1 MQAPFLK
8 EGMIAG
14 VVVPSRKV
22 DHKLLKAGCEIIASW
37 GLRVKLGK
45 YCFSETSEYL
55 AAPDELRAED
65 LQNML
70 DDPEVDIIFCGRG
83 GYGMTRILDALNF
96 SQFLKKQKYIVGFS
110 DITALHLHLA
120 KLGIQ
125 SIHGPMP
132 TQYSRQEY
140 DESVS
145 SLRKLLFG
153 DVQPLCA
160 DYFALNRTGEAS
172 GEIIGGNLS
181 LLADS
186 LGTSSEPDT
195 DGKILVIE
203 EVDEYLYKVDR
214 MIVQLKRAKK
224 LNRLAGL
231 VIGHMTDMKDTDFQF
246 CKSAE
251 ELIINNVKEFA
262 YPVAFHFPIG
272 HEAPNLPWIH
282 GSEARLSVTADRS
295 ILTF

>member
-1 MQAPFLK
+1 
-8 EGMIAG
+8 
-14 VVVPSRKV
+14 
-22 DHKLLKAGCEIIASW
+22 
-37 GLRVKLGK
+37 
-45 YCFSETSEYL
+45 
-55 AAPDELRAED
+55 
-65 LQNML
+65 
-70 DDPEVDIIFCGRG
+70 
-83 GYGMTRILDALNF
+83 
-96 SQFLKKQKYIVGFS
+96 
-110 DITALHLHLA
+110 
-120 KLGIQ
+120 
-125 SIHGPMP
+125 
-132 TQYSRQEY
+132 
-140 DESVS
+140 
-145 SLRKLLFG
+145 
-153 DVQPLCA
+153 
-160 DYFALNRTGEAS
+160 
-172 GEIIGGNLS
+172 IIGGNLS